1 MTDIA
6 EEKTTL
12 NTENTETGP
21 EDAQAVTDAVLEAQI
36 RAAAMAYAKYLKDND
51 LAPGDATFAEPEELG
66 VDFDALEAE
75 AEAAGLDFDM
85 EEPPA
90 EEEPVQEAITT
101 EEPEAESEPTEVQA
115 EVEEAAEAPAEETE
129 PAEEE
134 TPAEAV
140 EESIED
146 EAPAEETEPAEE
158 PVVEE
163 APSEEKTEPE
173 KPKAPSKAQKA
184 REKRIRAYK
193 KNFLKKQKKDPLSA
207 VTDLHDK
214 VQDAIDGAFRYV
226 GRDIVKGAHRIASTY
241 RNSRRGIGA
250 ALLLAGILAA
260 AVLIIF
266 DRFTVYEYAYNGK
279 VLGYVQEQEEV
290 TDVLDVAGRKL
301 SGNTSS
307 EVPVEFVANQNVT
320 FNLVDGRGKSTDD
333 SDTAINKLLYMTD
346 IETEAYAVYDGD
358 KVVAIVKDS
367 SDAENLLNQ
376 TKAEL
381 SVPDPGMQLV
391 SSDFINKLDARPVN
405 VLLGSVQSNDVAR
418 NLMVNG
424 GEMATYHIVEEGE
437 TAESIAEQF
446 GADVLDIYD
455 ETNSGNVTEIEQGD
469 RVCIRNVVE
478 PVKVEMV
485 ETGKLKETVEFETI
499 KKETDKYYKGD
510 TYLEQEGS
518 DGVQIFEGTI
528 TKIAGEV
535 TDRDEVSIE
544 VIKEKKDKII
554 LVGTAERPKTAAT
567 GTFQM
572 PIEHYVVTSEWG
584 GRWGRMHEGMDFGA
598 PTGTSIYASDGGKI
612 IRAGWFSG
620 HGLCVEIDHGNNVV
634 TRYSH
639 CSRVLVNVGD
649 LVYQG
654 QEIAKVGNTGHSFGS
669 HLHFEVRVNGSS
681 QNPRKY
687 VNP

>member
-75 AEAAGLDFDM
+75 AEAAGLDFEM

-90 EEEPVQEAITT
+90 EEEPEQEEVPESETDDTPTEEQEA
-101 EEPEAESEPTEVQA
+101 
-115 EVEEAAEAPAEETE
+115 
-129 PAEEE
+129 
-134 TPAEAV
+134 
-140 EESIED
+140 
-146 EAPAEETEPAEE
+146 ETEPAEE

-193 KNFLKKQKKDPLSA
+193 KSFLKKQKKEPLSA

-367 SDAENLLNQ
+367 SDAEDLLNQ

-528 TKIAGEV
+528 TKVAGEV